1 MTRPG
6 GKDPGGGRYRQYARN
21 AAVVVNA
28 AGTFVAA
35 VLGGF
40 FLGYF
45 LDKRLGLMPAFTLAG
60 SLVGMAAAVYVIF
73 KETRR
78 LLK

>member
-1 MTRPG
+1 VARPG
-6 GKDPGGGRYRQYARN
+6 ARPPGGGRYRQYVKN
-21 AAVVVNA
+21 AAALVNA

-45 LDKRLGLMPAFTLAG
+45 IDNRLGLTPAFTLIG
-60 SLVGMAAAVYVIF
+60 SLIGMVAAAYLIYL
-73 KETRR
+73 ETRR
-78 LLK
+78 MLR